1 MSLPQRKPLV
11 TIEDYLRLERDA
23 LDKHE
28 FYRGEI
34 FCMAGGSA
42 RHSLL
47 ISNATR
53 EIGNRLKGGKC
64 RVYDSNLRVRIPAS
78 DLYTYPDALVICG
91 QVKFDALDRRGET
104 ALNPTL
110 LVEVLSPSTEGY
122 DRGLKAQN
130 YRTIESLQEYVLVAQ
145 DAAVVETYHRQPDGS
160 WLLRTFRG
168 RESEARLAS
177 LGIDLPLAEIYDGIE
192 FPLSERASPTEE
204 LPAR

>member
-1 MSLPQRKPLV
+1 MSLPQRKPAV

-23 LDKHE
+23 PDKHE

-42 RHSLL
+42 RHSRLTM
-47 ISNATR
+47 NVGG
-53 EIGNRLKGGKC
+53 EIRSRLKGGPC
-64 RVYDSNLRVRIPAS
+64 GVYDSNLRVRVPAT

-91 QVKFDALDRRGET
+91 PVKFDPLDRRGET

-145 DAAVVETYHRQPDGS
+145 DAAVVETYHRQADGS

-168 RESEARLAS
+168 RESVARLAS
-177 LGIDLPLAEIYDGIE
+177 LGIDLPVGEIYDGIE